1 MFVNLSTKPHKSA
14 LKITV
19 RLGQCAAA
27 LLVTCFPLLA
37 TAQERAA
44 SNNGGCRL
52 TSGHPILTRAAPTL
66 PDIAAATYDRFTGSP
81 VIYFN
86 PWAVARLP
94 PPFREFVHAHEC
106 AHHHLDH
113 LKAGPVDAAGEA
125 EADCWAAAELT
136 AQGVLSPKDIALI
149 GKVLTALLPGDRAHH
164 AGHVRASEL
173 QRCVRYASK
182 VKPEELASAPPE

>member
-1 MFVNLSTKPHKSA
+1 M
-14 LKITV
+14 KISV
-19 RLGQCAAA
+19 RLGQCAAGF
-27 LLVTCFPLLA
+27 LVTCFALLA
-37 TAQERAA
+37 TAQERQTN
-44 SNNGGCRL
+44 NNGGCRL

-66 PDIAAATYDRFTGSP
+66 PDIAAATYDRFSGTP

-113 LKAGPVDAAGEA
+113 LRTGTVDAADEA

-149 GKVLTALLPGDRAHH
+149 GKVLTTLLPGDRAHH
-164 AGHVRASEL
+164 PGRIRASEL
-173 QRCVRYASK
+173 QRCVRYASR
-182 VKPEELASAPPE
+182 VKPDELVSAAPE